1 MGAVSPAPPWPCCP
15 RKVARAGLIPAR
27 ERRTFEVYR
36 WEATVRKVKVTDL
49 RNDLPTY
56 LKAVQAGEELSIE
69 SRGKIIARLV
79 PDRGAEEAARERLR
93 ALRAKVRVGDV
104 ISPLGETWEAEQ

>member
-1 MGAVSPAPPWPCCP
+1 M
-15 RKVARAGLIPAR
+15 IPGHTR
-27 ERRTFEVYR
+27 CTVEVYIQ
-36 WEATVRKVKVTDL
+36 EAAVRKVKVTDL

-93 ALRAKVRVGDV
+93 ALRSKVRVGDV
-104 ISPLGETWEAEQ
+104 ISPVEEPWEAEQ